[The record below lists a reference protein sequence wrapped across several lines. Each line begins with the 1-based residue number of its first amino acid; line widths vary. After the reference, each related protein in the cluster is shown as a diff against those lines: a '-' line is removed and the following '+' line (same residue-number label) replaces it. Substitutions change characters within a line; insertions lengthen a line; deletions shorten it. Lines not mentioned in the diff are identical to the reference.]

1 MAHARAGMGRGMGRG
16 GMGRR
21 AAGPPVESERISVD
35 DVAAWLAGRLPD
47 DWFEAPP
54 AVTVDRDEILV
65 LGRLRPPELPKDAD
79 EPTHAAA
86 EIGRISRFREDTRDR
101 RIAVAQEAEHRFGR
115 TISWG
120 AESGSTSAV
129 FTNLSVPVMTRL
141 RQPERRVLDTLVDS
155 GVARSRSDALA
166 WCVKLVSANT
176 DEWLENLRS
185 AMSAVESVRGQ
196 GPAVG

>member
-1 MAHARAGMGRGMGRG
+1 MVHGRG
-16 GMGRR
+16 GMGRGTGR
-21 AAGPPVESERISVD
+21 RGAGPPVESDRISVE

-54 AVTVDRDEILV
+54 TVTVDRDEILV
-65 LGRLRPPELPKDAD
+65 IGRLRPPELPKDAD
-79 EPTHAAA
+79 EPTHTAA
-86 EIGRISRFREDTRDR
+86 EVGRISRFREDTRDQR
-101 RIAVAQEAEHRFGR
+101 MGVANEAERRFGR

-120 AESGSTSAV
+120 AESGSTTAV

-155 GVARSRSDALA
+155 GVARSRSEALA

-176 DEWLENLRS
+176 DEWLESLRS
-185 AMSAVESVRGQ
+185 AMSAVESVRDQ
-196 GPAVG
+196 GPSVR